1 MEHTASKLKYIGIW
15 FLWYLITIVI
25 VLVSAFAIGLLLGFL
40 GFYKECDI
48 FIENFMTVLVF
59 GISALSFIFIYSK
72 FKDVNVRR
80 VVPYL
85 WIFGVI
91 GAGGMYKDVQV
102 TLQICNLDSGSAAV
116 FILGG
121 MIIHNLYIQN
131 HFKKTSQYI
140 NKK

>member
-15 FLWYLITIVI
+15 FLWYLVTIVI
-25 VLVSAFAIGLLLGFL
+25 VLVSGFAIGLLLVFL

-48 FIENFMTVLVF
+48 FIENFLTVLVF
-59 GISALSFIFIYSK
+59 GVSALSFIFIYSK

-91 GAGGMYKDVQV
+91 GAGGMYQDLKV

-121 MIIHNLYIQN
+121 MIVHNLYIQN
-131 HFKKTSQYI
+131 YFKKTSQYI

>member
-15 FLWYLITIVI
+15 FLWYLITIV
-25 VLVSAFAIGLLLGFL
+25 SAFVIFFVIGFF

-48 FIENFMTVLVF
+48 FYENFTIVF
-59 GISALSFIFIYSK
+59 VYGISAMSFILVYSK

-91 GAGGMYKDVQV
+91 GAGAMYQDVKV
-102 TLQICNLDSGSAAV
+102 TLQICNLDPRSAAA

-140 NKK
+140 N

>member
-15 FLWYLITIVI
+15 FLWYLITF
-25 VLVSAFAIGLLLGFL
+25 VSAFVIFFVIGFF

-48 FIENFMTVLVF
+48 FFENFTTVFVY
-59 GISALSFIFIYSK
+59 GISAMSFIFVYSK

-85 WIFGVI
+85 WILGVI
-91 GAGGMYKDVQV
+91 GAGGMYQDVKV

-121 MIIHNLYIQN
+121 MTIHNLYIQN

-140 NKK
+140 N